1 MTSFELMGK
10 NVNGVDHLLDKY
22 GNFQETLQAQSHLQ
36 HAPKS
41 TKSLEENY
49 MWNIN
54 SNQGL
59 MDKL

>member
-41 TKSLEENY
+41 TKNLEENY
-49 MWNIN
+49 M
-54 SNQGL
+54 
-59 MDKL
+59 